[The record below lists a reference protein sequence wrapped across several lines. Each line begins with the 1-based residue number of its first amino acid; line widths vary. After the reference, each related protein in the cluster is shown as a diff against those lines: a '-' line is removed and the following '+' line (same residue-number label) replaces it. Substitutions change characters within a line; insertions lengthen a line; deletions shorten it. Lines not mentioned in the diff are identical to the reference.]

1 MVEAKFG
8 GPPTIDF
15 LNAPVAIDNRNGTV
29 TAPQHTTRGRR
40 PAALSRTITG

>member
-15 LNAPVAIDNRNGTV
+15 LDSPVAIDNRNGTV
-29 TAPQHTTRGRR
+29 TAP
-40 PAALSRTITG
+40 